1 MICVLK
7 DERTVTC
14 IPGAGVS
21 RQIEVNAGMATAG
34 SGDVLSGVIGGLLA
48 QGMGAEDAAPLGV
61 FLHGAAGDAVRERYS
76 APGLMASD
84 LHEGLRLVL
93 KEAERFG
100 KEGKA

>member
-1 MICVLK
+1 
-7 DERTVTC
+7 
-14 IPGAGVS
+14 
-21 RQIEVNAGMATAG
+21 MATAG

-48 QGMGAEDAAPLGV
+48 QGMRAAEAAPLGV
-61 FLHGAAGDAVRERYS
+61 FLHGAAGDTVRERYS

-93 KEAERFG
+93 KEAEQFG